1 MIKSDKILRYFMEI
15 RRKPLTNGSVYVILK
30 VWQIRHIAYY
40 HARHRQI
47 VTLYGA
53 VKASTGILK
62 HGKRV
67 VRAKSL

>member
-15 RRKPLTNGSVYVILK
+15 RRKPLTNGGVYVILK
-30 VWQIRHIAYY
+30 VRWIARFQA
-40 HARHRQI
+40 HPALD
-47 VTLYGA
+47 TLYGA
-53 VKASTGILK
+53 VKASTGIRK